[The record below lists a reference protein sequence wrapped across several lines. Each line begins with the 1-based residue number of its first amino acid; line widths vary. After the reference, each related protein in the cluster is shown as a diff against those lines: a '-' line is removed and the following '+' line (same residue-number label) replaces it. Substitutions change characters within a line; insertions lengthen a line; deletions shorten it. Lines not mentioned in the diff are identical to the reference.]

1 VSLDEVSIEM
11 RNLAAHPRHV
21 ELAGSRRRWPFR
33 MAPQMGVGPL
43 EAAVA
48 NPVGHTLR
56 RFGECTYITYIFPT
70 FVNRTRLMS
79 EDRRFE
85 MRASAEW
92 LKKLDEWRRKQADL
106 PSRAEA
112 IRRLVEAALKTE
124 RIKR

>member
-1 VSLDEVSIEM
+1 
-11 RNLAAHPRHV
+11 
-21 ELAGSRRRWPFR
+21 
-33 MAPQMGVGPL
+33 
-43 EAAVA
+43 
-48 NPVGHTLR
+48 
-56 RFGECTYITYIFPT
+56 
-70 FVNRTRLMS
+70 MS